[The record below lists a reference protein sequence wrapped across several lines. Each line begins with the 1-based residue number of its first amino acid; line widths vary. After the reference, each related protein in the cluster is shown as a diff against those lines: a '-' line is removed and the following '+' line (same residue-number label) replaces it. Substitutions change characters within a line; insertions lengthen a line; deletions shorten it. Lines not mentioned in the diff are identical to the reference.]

1 MVTVKLMSK
10 ELKPTLRKNN
20 LGWAQY
26 LVYVDNKRYGPG
38 LLDLDQPHED
48 FTKGI
53 HISLPQN
60 IKIII
65 DSEFEYHG
73 KKMKALTVH
82 PCPYWKNSMY
92 VFAREV
98 V

>member
-1 MVTVKLMSK
+1 VKLMSK

-53 HISLPQN
+53 HISLPQD